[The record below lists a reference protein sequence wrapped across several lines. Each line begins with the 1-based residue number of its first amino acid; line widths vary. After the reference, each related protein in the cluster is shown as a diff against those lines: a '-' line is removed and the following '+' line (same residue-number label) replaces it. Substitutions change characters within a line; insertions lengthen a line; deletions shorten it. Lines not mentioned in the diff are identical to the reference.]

1 MKILFITHG
10 ADMMGANRCLLDLIS
25 GLEQNGVTPIVL
37 LPEVGPLVKV
47 LENQKVETI
56 IEPYHNWA
64 FTKYYKLSY
73 WMQRIRASQNKRA
86 LPYLCDVISQHN
98 VDIIYTNSSQ
108 TGIGAFIAE
117 KLALP
122 HVWHIREFGE
132 KDYDLSFYKGRA
144 YFNKWANKAAALIS
158 MSAAIEKETLQN
170 VTAPKHI
177 IHDGIILKN
186 ELTQIQPRQEK
197 PNKPFTFL
205 IIGAIHPTKG
215 QLRAVKAFHLLTE
228 KNHEVRLLIAGKGR
242 KLYTQ
247 KIKSYIQKNNL
258 SDKAEMLG
266 YVTDPYAVHQKADAV
281 LMCSKSEGMG
291 RVTLE
296 AMIFGNPVIGFNGGG
311 TPELIE
317 DGVDGFIYH
326 TDEKE
331 LAEKMETLVNNP
343 ELAFKMGKAG
353 RQKIE
358 AKYTIEDF
366 AKKVAGILKN
376 VRDANLKNL
385 SS

>member
-1 MKILFITHG
+1 
-10 ADMMGANRCLLDLIS
+10 MMGANRCLLDLIS
-25 GLEQNGVTPIVL
+25 GLEQNGVTPMVL
-37 LPEVGPLVKV
+37 LPEEGPLVKV
-47 LENQKVETI
+47 LQKNNIEYLIET
-56 IEPYHNWA
+56 YYNWA

-73 WMQRIRASQNKRA
+73 WFQGVRAAQNKRV
-86 LPYLCDVISQHN
+86 LPHLCKVIAQQDI
-98 VDIIYTNSSQ
+98 DIIYTNSSQ
-108 TGIGAFIAE
+108 TGIGAFIADE
-117 KLALP
+117 LKIP

-132 KDYDLSFYKGRA
+132 KDYDLSFYKGRT
-144 YFNKWANKAAALIS
+144 YFNEWANKSAALIS

-170 VTAPKHI
+170 ITARKHV
-177 IHDGIILKN
+177 IHDGIILKETLN
-186 ELTQIQPRQEK
+186 QIQSRQEK

-228 KNHEVRLLIAGKGR
+228 KNPDVRLLIAGKGR

-258 SDKAEMLG
+258 SDKVEMLG
-266 YVTDPYAVHQKADAV
+266 YVTDPYAVHQRADTV

-331 LAEKMETLVNNP
+331 LTEKMEVLVNDP

-353 RQKIE
+353 RRKIE
-358 AKYTIEDF
+358 EKYTIEDF
-366 AKKVAGILKN
+366 TYKVHDI
-376 VRDANLKNL
+376 L
-385 SS
+385 SSLNT